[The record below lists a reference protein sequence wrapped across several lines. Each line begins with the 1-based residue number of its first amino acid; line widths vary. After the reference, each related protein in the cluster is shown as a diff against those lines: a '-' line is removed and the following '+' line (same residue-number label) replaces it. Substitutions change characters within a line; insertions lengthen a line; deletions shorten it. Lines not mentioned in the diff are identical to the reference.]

1 MTNFNFENVSTK
13 KYIDFFHRLIK
24 DYNLPIP
31 MFRDRKILENFID
44 FYSVI
49 FNIDKIIKDAFK
61 INDDTAT
68 DTTISDGIIGAFLDE
83 YYQVRNNIIETI
95 SGNESYQN
103 FNNNND
109 RFNQFSEIIKEKSK
123 EITKRQLYITEN
135 VGSHFISFDIRRA
148 NFTALSFYDKKIVN
162 ERDSYEE
169 FVRDFTDN
177 EFIVNSK
184 YFRQVVFGALN
195 PSRQITVE
203 KYMILQLYD
212 KIKEVIKN
220 YDAENVLKPYCVN
233 SDEIIFKYEGD
244 DEYFLNFFKGAIS
257 RYVDDKIIKTE
268 VFKLNGYKI
277 AFSDDCFDNDKVF
290 YVKEKSLESKFN
302 NRIYNLPVN
311 YQSFAFGYMLGLDE
325 REVPNYMLLD
335 NITVF
340 SAYIP
345 KVSQLNI

>member
-1 MTNFNFENVSTK
+1 MTKFNFENVSTK

-24 DYNLPIP
+24 DYKLPIS
-31 MFRDRKILENFID
+31 MFRDRKILERFID
-44 FYSVI
+44 FYSDI

-68 DTTISDGIIGAFLDE
+68 DVTISDDTIGAFLDE

-95 SGNESYQN
+95 RANKSYQD

-109 RFNQFSEIIKEKSK
+109 RFNQFNEIIKKTSK
-123 EITKRQLYITEN
+123 EITKKQLYITEN
-135 VGSHFISFDIRRA
+135 VGSYFISFDLRRA

-177 EFIVNSK
+177 EFIVNNK
-184 YFRQVVFGALN
+184 YFREVVFGALN

-220 YDAENVLKPYCVN
+220 YYAENVLKLYCVN

-244 DEYFLNFFKGAIS
+244 DKYFLSFFEGAIS
-257 RYVDDKIIKTE
+257 RYVDNKIVKTE

-290 YVKEKSLESKFN
+290 YVKDKNLGLKFN
-302 NRIYNLPVN
+302 NRVYNLPVN
-311 YQSFAFGYMLGLDE
+311 YQSFAFGYMLGIDE
-325 REVPNYMLLD
+325 KEVPNYMLLD

-340 SAYIP
+340 PAYTP
-345 KVSQLNI
+345 NVSQINV